1 MHYGNKQLEMKTRVI
16 KTICGI
22 GLVKVTE
29 AQTSRR
35 PLMDHDTTDRLQL
48 QNVIHCLI
56 CFSLAPP
63 CRSNHCMKDYRSSC
77 SLQLRNAS
85 C

>member
-1 MHYGNKQLEMKTRVI
+1 MKRRVI
-16 KTICGI
+16 KTTCGN

-35 PLMDHDTTDRLQL
+35 PFMDHNTSNRLQL

-56 CFSLAPP
+56 YFLLAPP
-63 CRSNHCMKDYRSSC
+63 GLTNNHVYKTTD
-77 SLQLRNAS
+77 
-85 C
+85 